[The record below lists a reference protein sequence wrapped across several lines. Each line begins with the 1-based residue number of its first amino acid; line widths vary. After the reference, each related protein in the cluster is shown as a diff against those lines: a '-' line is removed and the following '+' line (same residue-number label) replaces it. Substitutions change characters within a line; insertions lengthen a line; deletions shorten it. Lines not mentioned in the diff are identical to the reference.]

1 MADLINV
8 YINEVLVSVPKG
20 TVIVDAAKK
29 LGVNIPVFCYHPKL
43 KPVGMCRM
51 CLVEVG
57 RRKID
62 RATGQPL
69 LDANNQPE
77 IAWGLKLETGCTT
90 PIEEGMQVRTQNEVV
105 KKAQK
110 DVLEFLLTSHPLDCP
125 VCDKGGECPLQNL
138 TLQFGPGTTRFD
150 YNDKQHLDKH
160 YPLGD
165 IIFLDKERCIQ
176 CARCIRFQ
184 DEVADDRVLG
194 FYERGRTMQIDTLSE
209 PGFDSKFSGNT
220 TDICP
225 VGALT
230 TRDFRFRARPWEM
243 THVPS
248 ICTHCAVGCNLT
260 LGTRRS
266 ARDRQWEIL
275 RVMPRQNEDVNEI
288 WICDK
293 GRFGHHFTRSQARLT
308 TPLVRKNG
316 QLAEATWDEAIKL
329 VAERLNVVY
338 GHVVGFIGDRVSNED
353 AYLFGKL
360 FREGVKTTR
369 IANRPHVAGADL
381 VQKYGV
387 GSGTNL
393 GALGKGTVVL
403 IVAGDVEET
412 APVYMLRLR
421 AAAQR
426 GAKLIVANARETKMD
441 RYAANSLR
449 YKVGTET
456 QLVYGLLNAVNQ
468 GSGIRDQVAA
478 YTPAKVAEI
487 TGVPE
492 AEITAAG
499 KLIAE
504 AKDLIVVFGDEQPY
518 DIMVNGQYTD
528 AGRALPQA
536 CANLVVATGH
546 AGKANNGLLSLWPH
560 NNTQGVFDMLAANGA
575 QWTPADGLKALY
587 IVGSDPIGEG
597 QTLPKSEFTIVQEL
611 FLTETAKQAD
621 VVLPALSFAERDG
634 TFTNAERRVQRYY
647 KAIAPLGQARADWEI
662 IRMVGEQL
670 GLKWTHYLTSE
681 GVMAEIAATVPQY
694 SGTEY
699 AALAQVTEA
708 WPPVGSNDL
717 YFGGTAYDN
726 RGGVGVQIKS
736 GVELDGQSEMNWI
749 EPPVPS
755 AESTL
760 HVRQLNRH
768 GTLIDQSAV
777 YQPRLID
784 APIEPAQVLKGA

>member
-1 MADLINV
+1 
-8 YINEVLVSVPKG
+8 
-20 TVIVDAAKK
+20 
-29 LGVNIPVFCYHPKL
+29 
-43 KPVGMCRM
+43 
-51 CLVEVG
+51 
-57 RRKID
+57 
-62 RATGQPL
+62 
-69 LDANNQPE
+69 
-77 IAWGLKLETGCTT
+77 AWGLKLETGCTT
-90 PIEEGMQVRTQNEVV
+90 PVEEGMQVRTQNEVV

-125 VCDKGGECPLQNL
+125 ICDKGGECPLQNL

-230 TRDFRFRARPWEM
+230 TKDFRFRARPWEM

-308 TPLVRKNG
+308 TPLVHKNG
-316 QLAEATWDEAIKL
+316 QLTEATWDEAIKL

-338 GHVVGFIGDRVSNED
+338 GNAGGFIGDRVSNED

-393 GALGKGTVVL
+393 GALGKGAVVL

-449 YKVGTET
+449 YQAGTET

-478 YTPAKVAEI
+478 YTPAKATEI

-504 AKDLIVVFGDEQPY
+504 AKDLIVVFGDERPY

-528 AGRALPQA
+528 EGRALPQA
-536 CANLVVATGH
+536 CANLVVAT
-546 AGKANNGLLSLWPH
+546 
-560 NNTQGVFDMLAANGA
+560 
-575 QWTPADGLKALY
+575 
-587 IVGSDPIGEG
+587 
-597 QTLPKSEFTIVQEL
+597 
-611 FLTETAKQAD
+611 
-621 VVLPALSFAERDG
+621 
-634 TFTNAERRVQRYY
+634 
-647 KAIAPLGQARADWEI
+647 
-662 IRMVGEQL
+662 
-670 GLKWTHYLTSE
+670 
-681 GVMAEIAATVPQY
+681 
-694 SGTEY
+694 
-699 AALAQVTEA
+699 
-708 WPPVGSNDL
+708 
-717 YFGGTAYDN
+717 
-726 RGGVGVQIKS
+726 
-736 GVELDGQSEMNWI
+736 
-749 EPPVPS
+749 
-755 AESTL
+755 
-760 HVRQLNRH
+760 
-768 GTLIDQSAV
+768 
-777 YQPRLID
+777 
-784 APIEPAQVLKGA
+784 